1 VPTRTIIQGDRK
13 EACISAASIL
23 AKVARDDM
31 MLKYDKQYPKWG
43 FAKHK
48 GYGTKQHLDAI
59 LTYGITPI
67 HRLTFE
73 PIKTLL
79 SSK

>member
-1 VPTRTIIQGDRK
+1 
-13 EACISAASIL
+13 
-23 AKVARDDM
+23 
-31 MLKYDKQYPKWG
+31 MLSYDKQYPQWG

-59 LTYGITPI
+59 RTHGVTPI